1 MSDQHSTHQ
10 SLADSKIENKIVVN
24 SDSLQA
30 LLSIYLVFLFSKCFF
45 FQLDCWPNRGH
56 LNSLNDFLSSA
67 SALHDPAEWQ
77 SILIPFHKGKEPL
90 IAASGQF
97 VFAPAHNIRHLTL
110 S

>member
-1 MSDQHSTHQ
+1 MSDQHSAHQ
-10 SLADSKIENKIVVN
+10 SLADSELENKIVVN

-45 FQLDCWPNRGH
+45 LLDCWPNRGH

-97 VFAPAHNIRHLTL
+97 VLPQPTTYGI
-110 S
+110 